1 MSVVPDRTS
10 GPPYTATVLHRYA
23 DLLALEAEWRE
34 LYAAAGRPFTWQ
46 RHRWLR
52 LSWEL
57 VWRSPLTRLRII
69 LIRDRSGRLVM
80 AAVFVI
86 YFYRL
91 VPTVEFLGS
100 RTPQCD
106 DVLWR
111 PSPDTAIQAE
121 LLLDTLIRHRGGAPM
136 LRVLRIRDDS
146 PLRAAAIARGLRR
159 QVKEELASPYLRLAG
174 YPDYATYFAGLSHN
188 IRVDH
193 RRRLRRL
200 AEMPGFT
207 YTHDTGEAG
216 REALRWSFDTK
227 REWLVQG
234 QHRAPWLESGL
245 IDRFVAAFLDGEDD
259 VPETWIATLRVG
271 DRIVANAAT
280 FIERDVA
287 IYFKIAHEPDY
298 GKHSPGRTLTLNE
311 IEYAF
316 GRGLA
321 EFDLGQGTVEWKRRL
336 TTRERLVTS
345 ERIWLR

>member
-1 MSVVPDRTS
+1 MSVTPATAS
-10 GPPYTATVLHRYA
+10 GPPYTATVLRRFA
-23 DLLALEAEWRE
+23 DLVALEAEWRE
-34 LYAAAGRPFTWQ
+34 LYAAAERPFTWQ

-57 VWRSPLTRLRII
+57 VWRSPLNRLRII
-69 LIRDRSGRLVM
+69 LIRDRAGTLVM
-80 AAVFVI
+80 AGVFVL

-100 RTPQCD
+100 GTPQCD

-111 PSPDTAIQAE
+111 PSTDTAAQAE

-159 QVKEELASPYLRLAG
+159 QVKEELASPYVRLA
-174 YPDYATYFAGLSHN
+174 DYLDFETYFASLSHN

-200 AEMPGFT
+200 SEMPGFS
-207 YTHDTGEAG
+207 YTHDSGEAA
-216 REALRWSFDTK
+216 REAMRWSFDTK
-227 REWLVQG
+227 REWLAKRQR
-234 QHRAPWLESGL
+234 RAPWLVSGL
-245 IDRFVAAFLDGEDD
+245 VDRFVAAFLDGEDD
-259 VPETWIATLRVG
+259 VPETWIATMRVG
-271 DRIVANAAT
+271 DHIVANAST

-287 IYFKIAHEPDY
+287 IYFKIAHDPDY

-311 IEYAF
+311 IEHAF
-316 GRGLA
+316 GRGMT

-336 TTRERLVTS
+336 TGVERIVTS